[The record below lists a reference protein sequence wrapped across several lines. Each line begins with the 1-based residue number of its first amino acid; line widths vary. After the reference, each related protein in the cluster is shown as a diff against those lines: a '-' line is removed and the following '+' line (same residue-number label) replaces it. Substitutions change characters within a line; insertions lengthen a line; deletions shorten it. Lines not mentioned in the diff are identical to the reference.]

1 MVSKVRSL
9 IKKTPFKGL
18 EVITVD
24 SEATVAQAISTMVE
38 RNIGAVIVMEEGN
51 PNGMFTERD
60 VLRCWKANKGFDV
73 KVKEVMT
80 RDLFAV
86 EADEEVSNV
95 MSIMIQKSIRHLPV
109 VDKGAVISVISIRDV
124 VRAQVSSLKAE
135 VHYLT
140 EFITSKFT

>member
-9 IKKTPFKGL
+9 IKDKGL
-18 EVITVD
+18 EVIAVD
-24 SEATVAQAISTMVE
+24 SEATVDQAISKMVE
-38 RNIGAVIVMEEGN
+38 RNIGAVLVMEEGN

-60 VLRCWKANKGFDV
+60 VLTCWKVNKGFDV
-73 KVKEVMT
+73 PVKEVMT

-86 EADEEVSNV
+86 EADEDVSNV

-109 VDKGAVISVISIRDV
+109 ADKGAVVSVISIRDV
-124 VRAQVSSLKAE
+124 VRAQVSSLEAE